1 MSRLFLVFDLESG
14 LRWLDK
20 KTGPDVR
27 AGFLWSQQQ
36 RP

>member
-1 MSRLFLVFDLESG
+1 MFGDGGTHRAS
-14 LRWLDK
+14 K
-20 KTGPDVR
+20 KTGPEIR